1 MPDKPTDRRR
11 FQPDWWTARNAIMAE
26 IAASQARL
34 RKAHPLPADSD
45 REWRRLLERQSD
57 AALAVA
63 LYADDPKSDALA
75 LRDEWDAAATAVAR
89 YRSTKEP

>member
-1 MPDKPTDRRR
+1 MADKPTDRRR
-11 FQPDWWTARNAIMAE
+11 FQPDWWAARNEIMAD

-34 RKAHPLPADSD
+34 RKAHPLLEDSD
-45 REWRRLLERQSD
+45 RELQRLLQRQSE

-75 LRDEWDAAATAVAR
+75 LRDEWDAAAKAVAR
-89 YRSTKEP
+89 YRALD